1 MNKQSLLLHSKKLS
15 VVLATFN
22 EEKNIGECL
31 KSCKDIAD
39 EIIVVDEY
47 STDKTREVAEG
58 YGAKVFLEPHHP
70 IFHITKQKAIEKATG
85 DWILQLDADERV
97 TPELAKEI
105 KELVNSET
113 PRGWP
118 KGLPRGG
125 DSGKLKLFQK
135 HQRLIEERDG
145 KIGKDTGEVVAF
157 FVPRR
162 NMFLGKPLIHAG
174 VYPDGVIRLIK
185 KGKARFPQKSV
196 HEQIQ
201 IDGEVS
207 WLFNDLEHHDSP
219 TLKRYFVRMNRYTDL
234 HVKELEV
241 NKVAKNPISF
251 AYYSFY
257 KPLITFLNLF
267 IRHKGILDGVNGF
280 LWSFFSAMHF
290 PIAYFKY
297 LTSVRTLS

>member
-1 MNKQSLLLHSKKLS
+1 MKKLSQSDKLRLS

-31 KSCKDIAD
+31 KSCGDIAD
-39 EIIVVDEY
+39 ETIVIDEY
-47 STDKTREVAEG
+47 SIDKTREIAEKF
-58 YGAKVFLEPHHP
+58 GAKVYLEEHHP

-97 TPELAKEI
+97 TEELGKEI
-105 KELVNSET
+105 RKVMNMTDVEIKSRVNKNTKKE
-113 PRGWP
+113 
-118 KGLPRGG
+118 
-125 DSGKLKLFQK
+125 KLFQRHLK
-135 HQRLIEERDG
+135 LIEQRDG

-157 FVPRR
+157 FIPRR

-174 VYPDGVIRLIK
+174 VYPDGVIRLVK

-201 IDGEVS
+201 VDGEVA
-207 WLFNDLEHHDSP
+207 WLDNDLEHNDSL

-234 HVKELEV
+234 HAEELKEK
-241 NKVAKNPISF
+241 KVTRNPIAF
-251 AYYSFY
+251 VYYSFY
-257 KPLITFLNLF
+257 MPLLTFLKLF
-267 IRHKGILDGVNGF
+267 IRHKGFLDGVNGF
-280 LWSFFSAMHF
+280 LWSFFSAMHY

-297 LTSVRTLS
+297 MTGGYNK